1 MATYAPVFSPD
12 LSSANPTDPDY
23 SSTSNNYH
31 PLPPNASSST
41 STEVFIIIHRYI
53 IYNNNLI
60 NCIFIYHT

>member
-1 MATYAPVFSPD
+1 MATLAPGSSLD

-23 SSTSNNYH
+23 STASNNYR

-41 STEVFIIIHRYI
+41 STEVFIIIHRYV
-53 IYNNNLI
+53 IYNNSSI